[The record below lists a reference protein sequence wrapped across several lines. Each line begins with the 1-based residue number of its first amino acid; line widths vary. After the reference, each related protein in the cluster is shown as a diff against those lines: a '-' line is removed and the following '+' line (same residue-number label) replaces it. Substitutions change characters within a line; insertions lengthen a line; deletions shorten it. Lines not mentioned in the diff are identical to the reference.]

1 MGFNWAA
8 GRGVTK
14 PNQATPNTTHNT
26 THTPRQH
33 GRQQAGGGVVGVRP
47 APKVGPTKKMAQKV
61 APAKLK
67 TMGEKLL

>member
-1 MGFNWAA
+1 MNFNWAA

-14 PNQATPNTTHNT
+14 PNQATPNTTPP
-26 THTPRQH
+26 THHGSTA
-33 GRQQAGGGVVGVRP
+33 GRQQAGGGVVGVWP
-47 APKVGPTKKMAQKV
+47 APKVPPPPKKMAQKV